1 MTQIISTISKIYA
14 KALLDSSSDKN
25 SCEKIRKQLEEISE
39 VLKSSADLKIVME
52 NSSISILKKLEIIES
67 VFRDKI
73 EVKVL
78 NFLKVLVEKNRF
90 NEFEGIKLA
99 YVEMVDDL
107 SNFKH
112 VIITS
117 SVPLN
122 FENKSNILFKLQ
134 HKLGCEVLPTWEIDE
149 SLIAGLT
156 FKFDDT
162 FIDTSV
168 RAKLESLK
176 KSILK

>member
-39 VLKSSADLKIVME
+39 VLKASADLKIVME

-67 VFRDKI
+67 VLRDKI